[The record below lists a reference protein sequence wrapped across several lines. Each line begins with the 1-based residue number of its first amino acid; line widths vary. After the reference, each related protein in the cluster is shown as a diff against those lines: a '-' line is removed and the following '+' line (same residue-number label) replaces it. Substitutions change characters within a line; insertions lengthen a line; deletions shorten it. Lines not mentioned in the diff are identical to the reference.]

1 MTLRCVDT
9 AQSSDNRAAFSA
21 WARLYDALPNPLL
34 ALEERYLA
42 RVLPTA
48 HGKDVLDAGCGTG
61 RWLRQLADRSPR
73 SLYGID
79 SSAEMLAFARRG
91 CTGRTMLI
99 MAELPLLPLISRSI
113 DLAICSFVLSYVS
126 EISVFAQQLRRV
138 LRDGGDLLISDMHPE
153 TASALGWHRSFH
165 NSGAH
170 FDLLTHNRS
179 IGTIQHAFEEQGF
192 EVVALYQPAFGAPEL
207 PIFNREGKEASYT
220 DALGHPAIYALHL
233 RPASQNTSRRRL
245 TLKNTRIIIGSQE
258 SDSGD
263 VSITDEH
270 LASFMGGGRNRSTG
284 VSLDLSG
291 YTLFP
296 GLINA
301 HDHLEFGLFPR
312 LGRPPYK
319 NATEWARDIQ
329 DRFAS
334 TIKKHNAVPRDV
346 RLWWGALRNLL
357 CGVTTVC
364 HHNPAAPVLQTE
376 RFPLHVVTG
385 FNWAHSLA
393 FSSDLQELH
402 RRSVPSQPFILHAC
416 EGLDETARAE
426 FAQLLDMNVVDER
439 TVLVHGLAMTSD
451 QVEMLNLC
459 GASLISCPTSNKFLF
474 SRAPL
479 YDQLAKVNRLAI
491 GSDSPLTAD
500 GDLLDEI
507 SFCQKTLEM
516 PPATIFDLV
525 TSAPAEILR
534 LNSGVGSIFPDA
546 SADLFAVRSSVVS
559 PAEHLVSISWH
570 DVELVLVGGIVRLA
584 SDELFH
590 RLPAS
595 LRGDLEPLTIDGII
609 RWINSPVSS
618 LFESAASVLGVEN
631 ITINGRRVTLPAIA
645 HGGQLNLSC

>member
-1 MTLRCVDT
+1 MTLRCADT

-21 WARLYDALPNPLL
+21 WARLYDVLPNPLL

-48 HGKDVLDAGCGTG
+48 RGKDVLDAGCGTG

-79 SSAEMLAFARRG
+79 SSAEMLAFARRS
-91 CTGRTMLI
+91 CTKRTMLV

-113 DLAICSFVLSYVS
+113 DLAICSFVLSYIS

-138 LRDGGDLLISDMHPE
+138 LRDDSDLLISDMHPE

-165 NSGAH
+165 SSDTH

-192 EVVALYQPAFGAPEL
+192 AVVALYQPTFGAPEL

-220 DALGHPAIYALHL
+220 DALEHPAIYALHL
-233 RPASQNTSRRRL
+233 RPASQIASRRRF
-245 TLKNTRIIIGSQE
+245 TLKNTRIVIGSQE

-263 VSITDEH
+263 LSITDEH
-270 LASFMGGGRNRSTG
+270 LASFMGGGRNQARG

-329 DRFAS
+329 ENFAP
-334 TIKKHNAVPRDV
+334 TIKKHTAVPRDA

-364 HHNPAAPVLQTE
+364 HHNPCAPVLQTE
-376 RFPLHVVTG
+376 RFPLHVVTK

-393 FSSDLQELH
+393 FSNDLQELH
-402 RRSVPSQPFILHAC
+402 RRSVPSQPFIFHAC

-451 QVEMLNLC
+451 QIEILNFC
-459 GASLISCPTSNKFLF
+459 GASLISCPSSNKFLF
-474 SRAPL
+474 SRAPS

-507 SFCQKTLEM
+507 SFCQKKLEM
-516 PPATIFDLV
+516 HPETIFDLV
-525 TSAPAEILR
+525 TTSPGEILR
-534 LNSGVGSIFPDA
+534 LNRGVGSIAPDA
-546 SADLFAVRSSVVS
+546 SADLFAVRSSVMS
-559 PAEHLVSISWH
+559 PAEHLVSISWR
-570 DVELVLVGGIVRLA
+570 DVELVIVSGIVRLA
-584 SDELFH
+584 SNEIFG
-590 RLPAS
+590 RLPS
-595 LRGDLEPLTIDGII
+595 PLRHNLEPLAIDETI

-618 LFESAASVLGVEN
+618 LLESAAIVLGAEN
-631 ITINGRRVTLPAIA
+631 ISINGRRVTLPVMA
-645 HGGQLNLSC
+645 HGRQLNLSC